1 MKVAIADYVTNAD
14 IETKIFA
21 GTPKV
26 TTLDVKKEEELLCSW
41 FGTSY
46 RWWSATPGKLMCRK
60 GIVRCGAGYDN
71 VDLEAAGKNGM
82 YVCNVPDYGTE
93 EVA

>member
-1 MKVAIADYVTNAD
+1 MVWHIV
-14 IETKIFA
+14 
-21 GTPKV
+21 P
-26 TTLDVKKEEELLCSW
+26 
-41 FGTSY
+41 
-46 RWWSATPGKLMCRK
+46 WWSATPGKLMCRK